1 MINRKGDQKMDGIT
15 ERLKAAIFSALVLTL
30 MFIPVPGQAQGQN
43 EPQQAAPAEIGEAQ
57 ILAFANAQNQVVQI
71 QQKYNAVLAEVKDAQ
86 QQQNITQKFNDE
98 MVVIIQNTG
107 LTVELYNTILTRAQ
121 TDEQLKAR
129 IIQAMQSLQ

>member
-30 MFIPVPGQAQGQN
+30 MFIPVLGQAQGQN